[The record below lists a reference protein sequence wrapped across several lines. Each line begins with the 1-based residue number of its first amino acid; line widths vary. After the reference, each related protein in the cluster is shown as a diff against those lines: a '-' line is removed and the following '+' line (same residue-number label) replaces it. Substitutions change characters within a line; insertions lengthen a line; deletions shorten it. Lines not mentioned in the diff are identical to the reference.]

1 MKTPT
6 KQEFA
11 KGENEINGNLSG
23 PWELEKSISCFI
35 PIIYLYHQKTTLANW
50 NGNSRYFL

>member
-23 PWELEKSISCFI
+23 PWELEKKYKLFHSFHLFI
-35 PIIYLYHQKTTLANW
+35 PSKDDI
-50 NGNSRYFL
+50 S